1 MAHVLVY
8 LQRTPLGLHPGSA
21 VAACMA
27 RELASKRGASVLG
40 ICPGLSD
47 PWDPAMERAAGRFG
61 CDRLLFVGATE
72 ARELVRRLRP
82 VHLLVPWTTEGL
94 GAAIGTGLGEPMG
107 RIVDGPGVGHG
118 PLDTVT
124 AVAAG
129 THPWID
135 LETRLEGEY
144 TADAGMVRLPEWLA
158 TPPEGAPEAFVPLS
172 GPPVE
177 AVVHGHSSPDLD
189 AALGA
194 LGARPVAADGVGSS
208 PEGTLLWIELD
219 REVPLP
225 DLDTR
230 GARTSVVV
238 VSPHVGPHGRDDLRF
253 ADWVFRG
260 DPVER
265 LRTLARPP
273 WTTPT
278 TG

>member
-1 MAHVLVY
+1 
-8 LQRTPLGLHPGSA
+8 
-21 VAACMA
+21 MA
-27 RELASKRGASVLG
+27 RELASERGASVLG

-61 CDRLLFVGATE
+61 CDRLLFVGVTE
-72 ARELVRRLRP
+72 VRELVRRLRP

-94 GAAIGTGLGEPMG
+94 AAAAGTGLGEPVG
-107 RIVDGPGVGHG
+107 RIVDAPGVGHG
-118 PLDTVT
+118 PLDAVT
-124 AVAAG
+124 AVTAG
-129 THPWID
+129 TFPWID

-158 TPPEGAPEAFVPLS
+158 SPPPGPPDAFVPLA
-172 GPPVE
+172 GPPVA
-177 AVVHGHSSPDLD
+177 AVVHGPPSPDVE
-189 AALGA
+189 AALGD
-194 LGARPVAADGVGSS
+194 LGARQVAADGVG
-208 PEGTLLWIELD
+208 PFGEGTLLWIEQEG
-219 REVPLP
+219 EVPLP
-225 DLDTR
+225 DLDAR
-230 GARTSVVV
+230 AARTSVVV

-260 DPVER
+260 DPVEH